1 MSTEGQ
7 CANACFAITAMQC
20 LLCTSFV
27 SEAGKNSNA
36 TINRWLYKLQLDS
49 TLKTLEPMET
59 LKQHQSHVVT
69 EIAPS
74 MKARSCGTFGHQ
86 DTGEFMDY
94 LLQHPSVSDVAMS
107 TFGFSTVILR
117 KCKNCQSETVLPNPG
132 GTSTSFRISALSG
145 ANKCVMN
152 TIDQQL
158 QTVARANEGPCSKCG
173 SRNPQTV
180 RTCAKLSTHGKYLIL
195 HLSRG
200 VDGSNREQK
209 SQLNSLNNSV
219 FLSRTKYKLIATA
232 RHHGVSVN
240 SGHATMCGVRNGQ
253 WWHMDGSSVSSI
265 ADPATTSTVIAMYQ
279 LQ

>member
-1 MSTEGQ
+1 M
-7 CANACFAITAMQC
+7 
-20 LLCTSFV
+20 
-27 SEAGKNSNA
+27 
-36 TINRWLYKLQLDS
+36 D
-49 TLKTLEPMET
+49 T

-132 GTSTSFRISALSG
+132 GTRTSFRIPTPCCA
-145 ANKCVMN
+145 KECVSDS
-152 TIDQQL
+152 IEQQL
-158 QTVARANEGPCSKCG
+158 QIVARANEGPCSKCG
-173 SRNPQTV
+173 SSASRTV
-180 RTCAKLSTHGKYLIL
+180 TTCAKLSARGKYLIL

-200 VDGSNREQK
+200 VDGLHREHK
-209 SQLNSLNNSV
+209 SQLNYLSNRV
-219 FLSRTKYKLIATA
+219 FLSRTKCTLIATA
-232 RHHGVSVN
+232 RHHGMSVN
-240 SGHATMCGVRNGQ
+240 SGHATMCGVRNGR
-253 WWHMDGSSVSSI
+253 WWHMDDSSVSSI
-265 ADPATTSTVIAMYQ
+265 ADPDTTSTVVAMYR